1 MEDSTNEKVKHEKQ
15 RRNIMYM
22 LFGQYVYISICVI
35 NVLSYCLYSSIK
47 ICYFSHL
54 ALKLISGIAYMT
66 VCFRYLPLEE
76 ALSLELESK

>member
-35 NVLSYCLYSSIK
+35 NVAIELFIYIL
-47 ICYFSHL
+47 L
-54 ALKLISGIAYMT
+54 LKFAISAI
-66 VCFRYLPLEE
+66 LP
-76 ALSLELESK
+76 